1 MVLVTII
8 IGVVMATTSVVS
20 GLLTYYELRQA
31 NDTEESSMAFY
42 AADAGMEKTL
52 ACYFFTQSAAELDN
66 GCNFGEPPK
75 EAIKLSNT
83 AEVSTNLKCVGA
95 DLTTQVSCA
104 DNDLV
109 SGFIIKSFG
118 SVRKTER
125 VLQTF
130 FAVKR
135 NL

>member
-8 IGVVMATTSVVS
+8 IGVVMATTGVVS

-31 NDTEESSMAFY
+31 NDAEESSMAFY

-52 ACYFFTQSAAELDN
+52 ACYFYTENIADLETA
-66 GCNFGEPPK
+66 CNFGNPPK
-75 EAIKLSNT
+75 ESIYLSNAASAAT
-83 AEVSTNLKCVGA
+83 ELICVGP
-95 DLTTQVSCA
+95 DFTTNVPCA
-104 DNDLV
+104 ENDLV